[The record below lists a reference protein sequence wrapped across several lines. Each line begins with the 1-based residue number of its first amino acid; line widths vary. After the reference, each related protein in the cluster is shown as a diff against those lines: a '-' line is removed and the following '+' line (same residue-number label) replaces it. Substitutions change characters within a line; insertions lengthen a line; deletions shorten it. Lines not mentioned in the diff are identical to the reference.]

1 MFYCYI
7 VIKCIKIIFNKEN
20 IMIVS
25 LYEIYGMES
34 VFYNGII
41 MLLIF
46 FDMFYMVRMKYNL
59 FYIFF

>member
-1 MFYCYI
+1 MFYCYK
-7 VIKCIKIIFNKEN
+7 VIKCIKIILNKEN
-20 IMIVS
+20 IMIVL

-46 FDMFYMVRMKYNL
+46 FDMFYMV
-59 FYIFF
+59 